1 MTVTSAT
8 CQCSPLVS
16 FFPAITPL
24 CESLAGQL
32 YASLAGKLFAS
43 PTVLPQTLA
52 QVQAGLFAIH
62 MPDWWE

>member
-16 FFPAITPL
+16 FFPAITTL

-32 YASLAGKLFAS
+32 CANLASELSAS
-43 PTVLPQTLA
+43 RTVPPQTLT
-52 QVQAGLFAIH
+52 QVQAGLFAISI
-62 MPDWWE
+62 PDWWE